1 MRDIRVFSLNFSS
14 AGKQPFVAVEGKI
27 CARGSLSC
35 GGGGGGVGGWGSGV
49 RNVAPPLLGN
59 LGANKVL

>member
-1 MRDIRVFSLNFSS
+1 MPEAHFPV
-14 AGKQPFVAVEGKI
+14 GQ
-27 CARGSLSC
+27 
-35 GGGGGGVGGWGSGV
+35 GGGVGGGGSGV

>member
-1 MRDIRVFSLNFSS
+1 MPEAHFPL
-14 AGKQPFVAVEGKI
+14 
-27 CARGSLSC
+27 
-35 GGGGGGVGGWGSGV
+35 GGGGGGVSGV

>member
-1 MRDIRVFSLNFSS
+1 MPEAHFPV
-14 AGKQPFVAVEGKI
+14 
-27 CARGSLSC
+27 
-35 GGGGGGVGGWGSGV
+35 GGGGGGGGGGRSGV

>member
-1 MRDIRVFSLNFSS
+1 MPEAHFPV
-14 AGKQPFVAVEGKI
+14 
-27 CARGSLSC
+27 
-35 GGGGGGVGGWGSGV
+35 GGGGGGGRVGGGPGGGRSGV

>member
-1 MRDIRVFSLNFSS
+1 M
-14 AGKQPFVAVEGKI
+14 AVEGKI
-27 CARGSLSC
+27 CARGSFSFGG
-35 GGGGGGVGGWGSGV
+35 GGGGGGVSGV

>member
-1 MRDIRVFSLNFSS
+1 MPEAHFPV
-14 AGKQPFVAVEGKI
+14 
-27 CARGSLSC
+27 
-35 GGGGGGVGGWGSGV
+35 GGGGVGGWGSGV

>member
-1 MRDIRVFSLNFSS
+1 MPEAHFPL
-14 AGKQPFVAVEGKI
+14 
-27 CARGSLSC
+27 
-35 GGGGGGVGGWGSGV
+35 GGGGGGGSGV

>member
-1 MRDIRVFSLNFSS
+1 MPEAHFPV
-14 AGKQPFVAVEGKI
+14 
-27 CARGSLSC
+27 
-35 GGGGGGVGGWGSGV
+35 GGGGGGGGGRSGV

>member
-1 MRDIRVFSLNFSS
+1 MPEAHFPV
-14 AGKQPFVAVEGKI
+14 
-27 CARGSLSC
+27 
-35 GGGGGGVGGWGSGV
+35 GGGGGRSGV

>member
-1 MRDIRVFSLNFSS
+1 MPEAHFPV
-14 AGKQPFVAVEGKI
+14 G
-27 CARGSLSC
+27 
-35 GGGGGGVGGWGSGV
+35 GGWGSGV

>member
-1 MRDIRVFSLNFSS
+1 MPEAHFPL
-14 AGKQPFVAVEGKI
+14 G
-27 CARGSLSC
+27 
-35 GGGGGGVGGWGSGV
+35 GGGGGGVSGV

>member
-1 MRDIRVFSLNFSS
+1 MPEAHFPV
-14 AGKQPFVAVEGKI
+14 
-27 CARGSLSC
+27 
-35 GGGGGGVGGWGSGV
+35 GGGGGGGGGEKSGPPPPPPPPRRGV

>member
-1 MRDIRVFSLNFSS
+1 M
-14 AGKQPFVAVEGKI
+14 AVEGKI
-27 CARGSLSC
+27 CARGSFSF
-35 GGGGGGVGGWGSGV
+35 GGGGGGGSGV